1 MGIYLRFG
9 IWNLTAGNPKF
20 YGILRYSRGYEEITM
35 ASGIDQDEGIEVLL
49 MGNEAIARG
58 ALEAG
63 IQVAAAYPGTPS
75 SEVVETLSKVAERRG
90 LYVEWSANEKVAME
104 VAAAASFAG
113 LRSLCVMKQNGV
125 NVASDFL
132 LHLVGS
138 GVRGG
143 MVLLTCDDPGALSSV
158 NEGESRHF
166 ARMVEIPLLEPAD
179 FQEAK
184 DIIPWAFALSEEI
197 RSLVMVRSVTRMSH
211 ASGNVVLG
219 HLPEEKRRAFFA
231 SDGHILDPDRGPMF
245 STPVIRKHLL
255 QQEKIKRA
263 REIFEKCALNCYE
276 GPEHPEL
283 LIITSS
289 ACTLYSREAIHLLR
303 LKDRVG
309 LLKLGTT
316 WPIPPELVTRHLAS
330 AEKVLIVEEVI
341 SFLEDHVK
349 ILASEKTDRIGKTQF
364 YGKNDGTLPMVGEL
378 NPDLVAMALGRIFD
392 IPYEGMTAAYEEEVQ
407 ALAAN
412 RIPSRE
418 QTFCPGC
425 PHRASFWVIQQALAL
440 DGRQG
445 FVCGDIGCYSL
456 AAISPANGYNTMKT
470 IHSMGS
476 GAGLASGFG
485 KLRPFGMDQP
495 VLAVCGDSTFYH
507 AAIPAVINAVHHRA
521 NMILVVLDNGGT
533 AMTGFQSH
541 PGLYVNAMNEAAPA
555 VNLEDLCQALGARV
569 VVRDPFD
576 LEGARKALNELIKN
590 ETGVRVLIMRQVCA
604 LSPQKRGKR
613 LFAVSV
619 QEDRCLGD
627 ECGCNRLCTRI
638 FRCPGL
644 GWDPA
649 KAKAVVDEV
658 ICAGC
663 GVCAKICPAGA
674 IQSQEAAGC

>member
-1 MGIYLRFG
+1 MSVIKKDAPGA
-9 IWNLTAGNPKF
+9 N
-20 YGILRYSRGYEEITM
+20 E
-35 ASGIDQDEGIEVLL
+35 LL

-63 IQVAAAYPGTPS
+63 VRVVAAYPGTPS
-75 SEVVETLSKVAERRG
+75 SEVVETLSKVAVSRG
-90 LYVEWSANEKVAME
+90 LYVEWSVNEKVALE
-104 VAAAASFAG
+104 VAAAASFSG

-143 MVLLTCDDPGALSSV
+143 MVLVACDDPGALSSV

-166 ARMVEIPLLEPAD
+166 ARMVEIPLLEPGD

-184 DIIPWAFALSEEI
+184 DMIPWAFALSEEI
-197 RSLVMVRSVTRMSH
+197 GSLVMVRSVTRMSH
-211 ASGNVVLG
+211 ASGNVTLG
-219 HLPEEKRRAFFA
+219 RLPAEKKRAFFDC
-231 SDGHILDPDRGPMF
+231 SGDLMDPLHGPLF
-245 STPVIRKHLL
+245 STPVVRKHVL
-255 QQEKIKRA
+255 QQERIRKVRA
-263 REIFEKCALNCYE
+263 TFERCAFNRYE

-289 ACTLYSREAIHLLR
+289 ACTLYSREAIHLMD

-309 LLKLGTT
+309 VLKLGTT
-316 WPIPPELVTRHLAS
+316 WPLPPELVTGHLAA
-330 AEKVLIVEEVI
+330 AEKVLIVEEVLP
-341 SFLEDHVK
+341 FLEDHVK
-349 ILASEKTDRIGKTQF
+349 ILAAEAADRIGKTRF

-378 NPDLVAMALGRIFD
+378 NPDLVARALGSILGFSCD
-392 IPYEGMTAAYEEEVQ
+392 GLETAYEERLT
-407 ALAAN
+407 APILA
-412 RIPSRE
+412 RIPTRE

-425 PHRASFWVIQQALAL
+425 PHRASFWVMHEALAL

-456 AAISPANGYNTMKT
+456 AAVSPANGYDTMKT

-476 GAGLASGFG
+476 GTGLASGFG
-485 KLRPFGMDQP
+485 KLGPFGLDQP

-507 AAIPAVINAVHHRA
+507 AAIPALINAVHHRA

-541 PGLYVNAMNEAAPA
+541 PGLCVNAMNEDVPG
-555 VNLEDLCQALGARV
+555 VNLEAVCRALGARV
-569 VVRDPFD
+569 EVQDPFD
-576 LEGARKALNELIKN
+576 LEGARKTLNRLIRDHK
-590 ETGVRVLIMRQVCA
+590 GVSVLIMRQLCA
-604 LSPQKRGKR
+604 LSPEKRGKR
-613 LFAVSV
+613 AYAVSV
-619 QEDRCLGD
+619 VESRCLGE

-638 FRCPGL
+638 LRCPGL
-644 GWDPA
+644 GWD
-649 KAKAVVDEV
+649 KVKGKAVVDEV

-663 GVCAKICPAGA
+663 GVCAAICPAGA
-674 IQSQEAAGC
+674 IRKEEATR